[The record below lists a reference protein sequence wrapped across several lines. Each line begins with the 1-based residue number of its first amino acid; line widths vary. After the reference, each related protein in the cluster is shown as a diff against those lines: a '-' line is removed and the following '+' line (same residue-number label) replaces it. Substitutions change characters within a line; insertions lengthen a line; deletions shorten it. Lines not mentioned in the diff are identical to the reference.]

1 MASWYKGTP
10 GVVTSAQT
18 GGAVTVA
25 RFHLQDLVNG
35 AGGMKFEL
43 FALHMQAAWLSQ
55 CQTS

>member
-18 GGAVTVA
+18 GSAVTVA

-35 AGGMKFEL
+35 ARGMKFEL
-43 FALHMQAAWLSQ
+43 FALHMQAA
-55 CQTS
+55 